1 MIIASLYY
9 YYYFNYIRA
18 SACDALSLS
27 FSLSV
32 FVCLKYHVHSQVGN
46 NSLFS

>member
-18 SACDALSLS
+18 SACDALSL
-27 FSLSV
+27 FLSLGL
-32 FVCLKYHVHSQVGN
+32 CLSEIPRT
-46 NSLFS
+46 